1 MTFSNNISGSEERTV
16 DKVHQI
22 IKSFVQKGVITE
34 DRINQSYQRIVELK
48 KRITTGPLEYY
59 PQKLREDEEEINALK
74 KELKTVQEEK
84 TKQQQIPPP
93 VVEEKKK
100 KKKK

>member
-22 IKSFVQKGVITE
+22 IKNFVQKGVITE
-34 DRINQSYQRIVELK
+34 DRINQSYKRVVELK
-48 KRITTGPLEYY
+48 KRITTDPLEYY
-59 PQKLREDEEEINALK
+59 PQKLREEQEEIIALK
-74 KELKTVQEEK
+74 KELRTVQEEK
-84 TKQQQIPPP
+84 TKPEQVPTP
-93 VVEEKKK
+93 VVEDKKK